1 MKDKIKTGIFSYGMS
16 GKLFHCPFLHVHP
29 NFDMV
34 KILQRS
40 NNSAK
45 ERYPYVEIVRTVDE
59 LLSDPDIDLIIV
71 NTPNDTHFDFTKQ
84 ALEAGK
90 HVVVEKPFTVTVS
103 EGKEL
108 IELAGRKNR
117 ILSVF
122 QNRRWDGDFMT
133 VRKVVENKLLGR
145 LVEFE
150 SHYDRYRNFIKENTW
165 KEDPAS
171 KTSILYDLGS
181 HMIDQVLILFG
192 MPGSVYADIR
202 KIRTETKVNDYFHLE
217 LLYPE
222 LKVTVKGSYLVREAG
237 PRYTL
242 HGTDGSFLK
251 WGIDPQEENLLKGV
265 YPDESGWG
273 EEPENQWG
281 TLNTTINNL
290 HFRGKLE
297 TIPGAYI
304 DYFTN
309 IFHAISRGEELAVKP
324 DEALNII
331 HIIEA
336 AMESDKSKR
345 IVDL

>member
-171 KTSILYDLGS
+171 KTNILYDLGS
-181 HMIDQVLILFG
+181 HMIDQVLVLFG
-192 MPGSVYADIR
+192 MPGTVYSDIR
-202 KIRTETKVNDYFHLE
+202 KMRTGSKVNDYFHLE
-217 LLYPE
+217 LAYPNI
-222 LKVTVKGSYLVREAG
+222 KVTVKGSYLVREAG

-242 HGTDGSFLK
+242 HGTEGSFLK
-251 WGIDPQEENLLKGV
+251 WGIDPQEEALLNGNS
-265 YPDESGWG
+265 PDAASWG
-273 EEPENQWG
+273 EEPEENWG
-281 TLNTTINNL
+281 TLNTNINNL
-290 HFRGKLE
+290 HFLGKLE
-297 TIPGAYI
+297 TIQGNYLN
-304 DYFTN
+304 YFTN
-309 IFHAISRGEELAVKP
+309 IYNAIARGEELKVKP
-324 DEALNII
+324 GEALDII
-331 HIIEA
+331 RVIETA
-336 AMESDKSKR
+336 EESNRLKKT
-345 IVDL
+345 IAL